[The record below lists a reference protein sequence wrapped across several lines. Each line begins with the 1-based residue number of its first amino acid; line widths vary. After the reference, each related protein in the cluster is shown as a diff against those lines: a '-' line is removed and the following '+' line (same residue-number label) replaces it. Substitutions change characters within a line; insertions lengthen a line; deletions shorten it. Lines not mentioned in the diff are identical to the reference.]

1 MEPIREQDWRR
12 STEEKGNVSLLFQ
25 LKHTQSAWKK
35 RKGKKDSSG
44 YVLKRWP
51 RLSTT
56 HLYHF
61 FFSPFWLIV
70 CGHITTTRQTSW
82 RPSFYSAFHVVISF
96 AFPLFFSVP
105 PSIPATRHTRLE
117 AMLLLPH
124 VLLWLVSFSL
134 FVLLYSTFC
143 FLFLSI
149 ISDVDWLFLAGQR
162 RRQLS
167 IGARAHTKAADGL
180 RRGSP
185 FIMTGGHQIAFS
197 FCFGSTRPR
206 LGPAASPTESPQY
219 LCSFLY
225 FFYDSFVVVVAACL
239 VSIVC
244 SLQEPSHQERP
255 S

>member
-1 MEPIREQDWRR
+1 M
-12 STEEKGNVSLLFQ
+12 SLL
-25 LKHTQSAWKK
+25 
-35 RKGKKDSSG
+35 
-44 YVLKRWP
+44 VL
-51 RLSTT
+51 LS
-56 HLYHF
+56 
-61 FFSPFWLIV
+61 
-70 CGHITTTRQTSW
+70 
-82 RPSFYSAFHVVISF
+82 
-96 AFPLFFSVP
+96 LFFSIP

-197 FCFGSTRPR
+197 S
-206 LGPAASPTESPQY
+206 
-219 LCSFLY
+219 
-225 FFYDSFVVVVAACL
+225 SFVLFFLFFFFWLDETAPGSSCQPNRESSISLLFFVFLLRLFCCCCCCLSCVYCVQSPGAITPGAAIVTNVDDVVGA
-239 VSIVC
+239 
-244 SLQEPSHQERP
+244 
-255 S
+255 